1 MKYITKIPM
10 LVLFTLVVAATVSFA
25 QHTSHKE
32 HSKERSDDKQ
42 KTEDLPSGLSG
53 MKPDQY
59 KNMNMDSSKSD
70 HKHMEM
76 HEEEKDSSMKQDTS
90 IVREGVIDLQ
100 TIDKNKDGKVY
111 QDTMDWNVISDEPGK
126 CPLCDMKL
134 KEVSLDQAKENLVE
148 HGFKVKEK

>member
-1 MKYITKIPM
+1 MKSIKCFSFLLI
-10 LVLFTLVVAATVSFA
+10 VFLFSAGFAFA
-25 QHTSHKE
+25 QDSRQQKHSHNHNME
-32 HSKERSDDKQ
+32 
-42 KTEDLPSGLSG
+42 
-53 MKPDQY
+53 MKKD
-59 KNMNMDSSKSD
+59 KSD
-70 HKHMEM
+70 T
-76 HEEEKDSSMKQDTS
+76 SMKQDTS

-100 TIDKNKDGKVY
+100 EIDKNKDGKVY